1 MTMTKPTSEQVT
13 FLAAGSGAT
22 QRTALEK
29 FRDVVSV
36 QDFGAVGDSV
46 TDDTAA
52 IQAAV
57 DSVIAAGGGTLR
69 FPRGRYRVTSTISA
83 NVQSAAIHL
92 EGDSIL
98 FTTTG
103 TVIDWRGGNNDIVFD
118 MPGYGCISNMF
129 INNANL
135 ATNVTAVAYAGTSA
149 PDNRARGDVSRVY
162 VNRFAIGFLVDWSW
176 NINFHSCAALYCGI
190 GYNFRTEANACT
202 LTGCSTN
209 FCDVGISDNG
219 GSGSRGLVWTGGS
232 IENSTV
238 AGIDF
243 DASNVSNSWQFNGTY
258 FEANYR
264 SGLLDKNI
272 SITEP
277 FINGDGGGGAREPFA
292 ISGSRG
298 IRIENAYTSGGVVSL
313 VDFTGTDI
321 GFVGNSVFVTENYP
335 NNTLPKSLYDNPDSF
350 RKGWLDQ
357 SCYVIVETDWLDASG
372 AQLVPISLI
381 NENAKL
387 RGRALI
393 GAQLVV
399 RTQIVVSGTAT
410 FGIGRSGPGF
420 DEIAAATYNAN
431 IAVGVHDL
439 TIAFA
444 APVVWFPET
453 FAYFASGTAET
464 SGSYKI
470 VAYFA

>member
-1 MTMTKPTSEQVT
+1 MMTKPTSEQVT

-22 QRTALEK
+22 QRTALDK

-36 QDFGAVGDSV
+36 KDFGAVGDSV

-69 FPRGRYRVTSTISA
+69 FPRGQYRVTSTISA

-149 PDNRARGDVSRVY
+149 PDNRARGDISRVY
-162 VNRFAIGFLVDWSW
+162 VNRFAIGFLVDWAW
-176 NINFHSCAALYCGI
+176 VINFNSCTALYCGI
-190 GYNFRTEANACT
+190 GFNFRTEANACT
-202 LTGCSTN
+202 LTGCTAN
-209 FCDVGISDNG
+209 LCDVGITDDG
-219 GSGSRGLVWTGGS
+219 GSGARGLVWTGGA
-232 IENSTV
+232 IEASTIV
-238 AGIDF
+238 GIKYDG
-243 DASNVSNSWQFNGTY
+243 ATVSTSWQFNGTY
-258 FEANYR
+258 FELNYR
-264 SGLLDKNI
+264 TGLLAKNI
-272 SITEP
+272 SITDP
-277 FINGDGGGGAREPFA
+277 FINNDGGGGTREPFV

-298 IRIENAYTSGGVVSL
+298 VRIENAYTAGGVSSL
-313 VDFTGTDI
+313 VDFTGTD
-321 GFVGNSVFVTENYP
+321 GDFVGNSVFITENYP

-357 SCYVIVETDWLDASG
+357 SSYVIVETDWLDASG

-410 FGIGRSGPGF
+410 FGIGRSGPSF
-420 DEIAAATYNAN
+420 NEIAADTYNSN

-439 TIAFA
+439 VLAGS
-444 APVVWFPET
+444 APVAWFPET